1 MDSAGLQSLTVF
13 LRVAQARSFSAA
25 AQNLGLSTSGVSYTI
40 RQLETALG
48 GRLFNRTTRSV
59 SLTEA
64 GESLLNQITP
74 LMEDLQLA
82 LGKVSRASMESMGTL
97 RLNVPS
103 AASDYIIRPMLQ
115 RFLTTYPDINIEVAV
130 DNSLVDIASQ
140 GFDAGIRYDNIL
152 TDDMVAVPLITN
164 MRFAVVAA
172 PDYVARHGLPQH
184 PQDLLAHAC
193 VNYRSAQSGALYRW
207 EFERGDEKMR
217 VAVNGRVATNDPEL
231 ICKAALDGFGFAY
244 LHEEHVAGAIA
255 RGELVRVLT
264 DWMPSTGLYLYYY
277 SRKDMPKKLRV
288 FIDFARA
295 FLAASPMP
303 AR

>member
-103 AASDYIIRPMLQ
+103 AASDYIIRPMLK

-164 MRFAVVAA
+164 MRFAVVAS
-172 PDYVARHGLPQH
+172 PGYLARHGTPQH
-184 PQDLLAHAC
+184 PQDLLGHAC

-207 EFERGDEKMR
+207 EFEQGEEKMR

-244 LHEEHVAGAIA
+244 LHEEQVAGAFE

-295 FLAASPMP
+295 FLDPSS